1 MNRRNLMLCGA
12 ATALAGASPATAH
25 GLDPVVE
32 RMREFVETGHLP
44 FAALRI
50 ARHGRVLT
58 EAHVSG
64 MEDVG
69 AGSLYRIYSMTKPLV
84 AAATVL
90 LIEDGRLTLDT
101 PVHHHVP
108 EFADLQVVVDGRPD
122 RVEPARTMTMGHL
135 LTHTCGLGNSWGDG
149 VTVPL
154 YREADL
160 IAAGWMYDPAIGG
173 LGEFAR
179 RLSRIP
185 LEFQP
190 GVDWRYG
197 YGLDVAG
204 LIVERVSGERLG
216 DFMRRRL
223 FAPLGMN
230 STGFFVPEER
240 TQDLAGIYTG
250 GGAAPRA
257 VTDGSERSPLREPLA
272 DGGSAG
278 LVSTLED
285 YGRFADMLAAGGAL
299 GGARVM
305 QSESV
310 RLLTTPWGAQDA
322 VRLRLAQ
329 FGMGDGVFGQAL
341 GGVTRLADDF
351 GPGSAGEYGWGGAA
365 GTSFWS
371 NPSLGLS
378 VVFMTQ
384 IMPSSV
390 VRARDVLGPMIYEAV
405 RQDR

>member
-12 ATALAGASPATAH
+12 AALVGASPVTAQA
-25 GLDPVVE
+25 LDPVIE
-32 RMREFVETGHLP
+32 RMRRFVETGDLP

-50 ARHGRVLT
+50 ARHGRVLA

-64 MEDVG
+64 VENVA

-90 LIEDGRLTLDT
+90 LIEDGQLTLDT
-101 PVHHHVP
+101 PVHHHAP
-108 EFADLQVVVDGRPD
+108 EFTDLQVVVDGRLD
-122 RVEPARTMTMGHL
+122 RLEPARTMTVGHL

-149 VTVPL
+149 VTAPQ
-154 YREADL
+154 YRQAGL

-179 RLSRIP
+179 RLGRIP

-190 GVDWRYG
+190 GEDWRYG

-204 LIVERVSGERLG
+204 LIVERVTGERLG
-216 DFMRRRL
+216 DFIRRRL

-230 STGFFVPEER
+230 STGFFVPEEGAR
-240 TQDLAGIYTG
+240 DLAGIYTR
-250 GGAAPRA
+250 GGASPRA
-257 VTDGSERSPLREPLA
+257 VTDGSERSPLRAPLA

-278 LVSTLED
+278 LVSTLGD

-299 GGARVM
+299 GDQHVM
-305 QSESV
+305 TRESV
-310 RLLTTPWGAQDA
+310 RLLTTPWGAQDM
-322 VRLRLAQ
+322 VRPRLAQ
-329 FGMGDGVFGQAL
+329 FGLGDGVFGQAL

-384 IMPSSV
+384 IMPSGV
-390 VRARDVLGPMIYEAV
+390 VRAREVLRPMIYEAL
-405 RQDR
+405 RQDS